1 MKNQI
6 IQKLNGTQDIHKEK
20 DGSMTVYSDP

>member
-6 IQKLNGTQDIHKEK
+6 IQKLNGTQDIQKDK